1 MEEMVFDQKAAK
13 RPFSR
18 IGWALAAILVV
29 GSVLQ
34 ALWFALPE
42 AIWGADNWL
51 TGSSWGVWLG
61 TFLPLY
67 LVAVP
72 VGLWLLKNLPTQTPE
87 SKKLSVKHFF
97 ILLLVGYCLMY
108 GGNLLGIGLSALLSG
123 GQAEN
128 TVAEYAM
135 DSNPLKVLVMVI
147 LAPLIEEYIFRK
159 QIIDRTAK
167 YGEKLAVFFSALTFG
182 LFHGNL
188 FQLFYAFG
196 LGLVFAYI
204 YIRTGRLRYSVLMHG
219 IVNFMG
225 AVVAPWVMSLV
236 DMDTL
241 VAIDPEM
248 APEALLEVYAG
259 MMPGLLIY
267 MLYALALMG
276 MALAG
281 LIQILIHYRHLVWK
295 PAAAQLPKGTAVK
308 TAYLNMGMIVLV
320 LLCLLMT
327 ITALF

>member
-72 VGLWLLKNLPTQTPE
+72 VGLGLLKNLPAQTPE

-97 ILLLVGYCLMY
+97 ILLLVGYCLIY
-108 GGNLLGIGLSALLSG
+108 GGSLLGVGLSALLSG

-135 DSNPLKVLVMVI
+135 DTNPLKILVMVI

-167 YGEKLAVFFSALTFG
+167 YGEKSAVFFSALTFG

-196 LGLVFAYI
+196 IGLVFAYI

-236 DMDTL
+236 DMDAL
-241 VAIDPEM
+241 AAIDPGM
-248 APEALLEVYAG
+248 APEALLEAYV
-259 MMPGLLIY
+259 IY
-267 MLYALALMG
+267 MFYALALNG

-295 PAAAQLPKGTAVK
+295 PADAQLPKGMAVK

-320 LLCLLMT
+320 LLCLLMI